1 MLALCRLILMFLILL
16 VHHLLT
22 TLSCTLLFLTISSQL
37 NKLKRFF
44 FSVRNPFTRFIWFSF
59 KMQICHIIPATSL
72 LIYLIVPTSLIN
84 WQMQLTELYNRFE
97 DVLPTVKEK
106 PNYKNLAGIKSFK
119 SVFT

>member
-1 MLALCRLILMFLILL
+1 
-16 VHHLLT
+16 
-22 TLSCTLLFLTISSQL
+22 
-37 NKLKRFF
+37 
-44 FSVRNPFTRFIWFSF
+44 
-59 KMQICHIIPATSL
+59 MQIWHIIPATSL